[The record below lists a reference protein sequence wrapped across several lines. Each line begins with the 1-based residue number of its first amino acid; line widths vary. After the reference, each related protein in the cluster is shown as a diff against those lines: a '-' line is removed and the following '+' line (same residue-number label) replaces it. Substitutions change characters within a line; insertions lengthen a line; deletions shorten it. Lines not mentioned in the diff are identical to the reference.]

1 MALAQFGQSLKSS
14 LALNNPWGLKDPQQ
28 RHLTQSIDTTVI
40 HNESAARFAHCLYT
54 GPCSFNY
61 PHPALL
67 GYYSEKKSS
76 AECCMFRV
84 RWWWCSFGISA
95 ALGQQ
100 KMCFCC
106 FRNGPGHKGCSMF
119 YHSSKLLWH
128 LSSIILQIFGQ
139 QLNII
144 TKLIRCLVRN
154 MSTAIIIFH
163 CVLK

>member
-1 MALAQFGQSLKSS
+1 
-14 LALNNPWGLKDPQQ
+14 
-28 RHLTQSIDTTVI
+28 
-40 HNESAARFAHCLYT
+40 
-54 GPCSFNY
+54 
-61 PHPALL
+61 
-67 GYYSEKKSS
+67 
-76 AECCMFRV
+76 MFRV
-84 RWWWCSFGISA
+84 RWWWFSFGISA

-154 MSTAIIIFH
+154 MFKHVHSNHYISLRAEIIMIP
-163 CVLK
+163 VAVT